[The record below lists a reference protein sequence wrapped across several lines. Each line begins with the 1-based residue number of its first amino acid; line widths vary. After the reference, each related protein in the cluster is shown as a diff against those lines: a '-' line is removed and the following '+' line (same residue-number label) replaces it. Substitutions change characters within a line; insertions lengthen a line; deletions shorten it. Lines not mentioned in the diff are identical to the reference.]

1 MALSPTPTAY
11 PRNLAWFEPLAQPY
25 RGLDRAGFV
34 RVDQLLELNAAC
46 LKSDPP
52 PPDTRH
58 HAFELAKALP
68 HCDRDLT
75 TTYLQPSSTTP
86 EYELHV
92 AHTILRLHDP
102 QTLEDLQA
110 RLKTWRSQ
118 GLLHVLGVAA
128 LHMPDLADWFPVD
141 TPSEDSD
148 LCADSLLHC
157 LEALRSKPANYAHT
171 IESFITTQTPETPT
185 AQSIAVTLDRLAV
198 LMGVRSNAVD
208 EPGHDLA
215 STLAGFPHLDVLEAQ
230 DAWISFKP
238 ALEDNL
244 PPSILRVDPAWGQK
258 RAKQAKGTW

>member
-1 MALSPTPTAY
+1 MAHS
-11 PRNLAWFEPLAQPY
+11 
-25 RGLDRAGFV
+25 
-34 RVDQLLELNAAC
+34 
-46 LKSDPP
+46 
-52 PPDTRH
+52 
-58 HAFELAKALP
+58 
-68 HCDRDLT
+68 
-75 TTYLQPSSTTP
+75 
-86 EYELHV
+86 
-92 AHTILRLHDP
+92 ILRLHDP

-171 IESFITTQTPETPT
+171 IGSFITTQTPETPT